1 MERKADGMTAS
12 QVDAGLAGYR
22 RRIDAIDDRVLAILG
37 ERFAVIREVA
47 AYKEPRGIP
56 AVIPDRVFEV
66 RERCAARA
74 AAHGLEQDF
83 VRALYDLMIEEAC
96 RTESRLMAASKSRL
110 P

>member
-1 MERKADGMTAS
+1 MERKAVGMPVT

-22 RRIDAIDDRVLAILG
+22 RRIDAIDDRILAILG

-56 AVIPDRVFEV
+56 AVIPDRVVEV

-74 AAHGLEQDF
+74 TAHGLEPDF

-96 RTESRLMAASKSRL
+96 RTESRLMAAPKSRVL
-110 P
+110 

>member
-1 MERKADGMTAS
+1 MQRKAVGTPAGETDG
-12 QVDAGLAGYR
+12 GLASYR
-22 RRIDAIDDRVLAILG
+22 RRIDGIDDRVLAILA

-56 AVIPDRVFEV
+56 AVIPDRVVEV

-74 AAHGLEQDF
+74 QAHGLEPDF
-83 VRALYDLMIEEAC
+83 VRALYDLLIDEAC
-96 RTESRLMAASKSRL
+96 RMEATLMAARKSGL

>member
-1 MERKADGMTAS
+1 MERKAVGIPAGEADT
-12 QVDAGLAGYR
+12 GLAAYR
-22 RRIDAIDDRVLAILG
+22 RQIDAIDDRILAILA

-56 AVIPDRVFEV
+56 AVIPDRVVEV

-74 AAHGLEQDF
+74 QAHGLEPDF
-83 VRALYDLMIEEAC
+83 VRALYDRLIEEAC
-96 RTESRLMAASKSRL
+96 RMEVRLMAARKSGL